1 MTAPTIKEQLTQ
13 SYVGEMV
20 ELFTIDTTSIGGID
34 VFHFTP
40 SSHTPISFNGIEYT
54 PMPISISGLNRS
66 MDAAPGRV
74 NMQMSSMNGL
84 VAAAVIS
91 LGDLVGAKVTHIRT
105 FKNFLDG
112 QEDGGMQQS
121 FPVERFIIYQ
131 KEVFSR
137 QAIQWIL
144 TTELDRPG
152 AMLPMRQCLKSD
164 VSRNA
169 LFCPGMQRSRL

>member
-1 MTAPTIKEQLTQ
+1 MTASTIKEQLSQ
-13 SYVGEMV
+13 NYVGEMV
-20 ELFTIDTTSIGGID
+20 ELITIDTTPIGGTD

-40 SSHTPISFNGIEYT
+40 SSNTPIAFNGVTYT
-54 PMPISISGLNRS
+54 PMPISISGLSRS

-74 NMQMSSMNGL
+74 NLQMSSMNGL

-91 LGDLVGAKVTHIRT
+91 LGDLVGSRVTSIRT

-112 QEDGGMQQS
+112 QTDGGTQQS
-121 FPVERFIIYQ
+121 FPVQRFIIYQ

-137 QAIQWIL
+137 EAIQWVL